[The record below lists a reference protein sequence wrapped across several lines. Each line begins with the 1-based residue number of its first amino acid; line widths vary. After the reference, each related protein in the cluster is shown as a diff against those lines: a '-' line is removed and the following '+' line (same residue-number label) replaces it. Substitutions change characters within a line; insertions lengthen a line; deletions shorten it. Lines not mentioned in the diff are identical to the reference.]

1 MGHNAQARHSI
12 LDKAFVAEAV
22 ELAFASDAIQPD
34 ADGFEIDGTVN
45 GFLQAGGR
53 PLLFSPADPGHLES
67 IPGLRGSSLACR
79 ALGDGLLPLGF
90 GGRVGGILSRLGR
103 YA

>member
-45 GFLQAGGR
+45 GFLQAGGQ
-53 PLLFSPADPGHLES
+53 PLLFSAPDTGHPAS
-67 IPGLRGSSLACR
+67 IPRLRGSSLASR
-79 ALGDGLLPLGF
+79 PPRQGLPPPRF
-90 GGRVGGILSRLGR
+90 RNQGRQEPT
-103 YA
+103 